1 MVETHILDKVAGHRE
16 EELRELAHE
25 HRGRETEDI
34 ELGDILADKHVV
46 DNHLLPEDSFA
57 GFVGM
62 TPVEVALLKQT
73 AQGFQVEM
81 MDWSKEAE

>member
-1 MVETHILDKVAGHRE
+1 MLV
-16 EELRELAHE
+16 HE

-34 ELGDILADKHVV
+34 ELEDILAGKHVV
-46 DNHLLPEDSFA
+46 DNHLLPEGSFA

-62 TPVEVALLKQT
+62 TLVEVALLKQM

-81 MDWSKEAE
+81 MGWSKEAE